1 MNSTGKDF
9 AVLFLNVLNV
19 LFLSVMYFFQEK
31 YMCANPVLMWGCV
44 PGMYLM
50 YFFSLFFIYN
60 PFFIWIIVI
69 KKYTKY
75 TEVSKTQ

>member
-9 AVLFLNVLNV
+9 AVLFLSVLNV

-50 YFFSLFFIYN
+50 YFFFPYFLYIIFFYMDN
-60 PFFIWIIVI
+60 SN
-69 KKYTKY
+69 KK
-75 TEVSKTQ
+75 VH